1 MSSLYP
7 HIFSYAELETL
18 NQLPEVLAAKA
29 KLGTTGS
36 HKFTIPV
43 TETIRSALGRIG
55 LDLSTVS
62 QIPMRWIKGDTAP
75 HVDTGST
82 EFEKTFLVYLNDSP
96 GQFVLDSTNYP
107 IMANTAFVFNEGLV
121 HKTQDTGLVPRLL
134 LGPMNELAEPVG
146 GNQIFYYYNY
156 ADAITLDTNQ
166 PPSIAS
172 SNQTLAVVS
181 GVSAWRIA
189 AWSGVGSP
197 PTDIFSAGTDLLSA
211 YGDRN
216 FYVYRAYPCFKEGTQ
231 ILCQVDGKDVYQPI
245 ESLTKGTLVK
255 TSLDGYKPVALVG
268 KGTIENPG
276 TSELIE
282 NRLYKCSP
290 ENYPGLKEDLFITG
304 CHSILVDSL
313 TETQR
318 EQTIKHLGKVFVTDR
333 KYRLM
338 ACLDERAEPFASE
351 GTHTIYHL
359 ALEHE
364 DGNMNY
370 GVYANGGL
378 LVETCC
384 INSLKTKSN
393 MTLV

>member
-7 HIFSYAELETL
+7 HIFSHAGLETL
-18 NQLPEVLAAKA
+18 NQLPEVLEAKA
-29 KLGTTGS
+29 KLRTTGS

-43 TETIRSALGRIG
+43 TETIHSALQKIG

-75 HVDTGST
+75 HVDSGST

-96 GQFVLDSTNYP
+96 GLFVLDSTNYP
-107 IMANTAFVFNEGLV
+107 IMANTAFVFNEGLM
-121 HKTQDTGLVPRLL
+121 HRTQDTGLVPRLL

-146 GNQIFYYYNY
+146 RDTTPGIHYYSTE
-156 ADAITLDTNQ
+156 ADAISGAGRLDFSSSYIITSVGGYTNWR
-166 PPSIAS
+166 IAS
-172 SNQTLAVVS
+172 SSFGSSSQTAVYLTGDTLNS
-181 GVSAWRIA
+181 DGD
-189 AWSGVGSP
+189 
-197 PTDIFSAGTDLLSA
+197 TA
-211 YGDRN
+211 YY
-216 FYVYRAYPCFKEGTQ
+216 FIYRAYPCFKEGTQ
-231 ILCQVDGKDVYQPI
+231 ILCQVEGKDVYKPI
-245 ESLTKGTLVK
+245 ESLAKGTLVK
-255 TSLDGYKPVALVG
+255 TSRDGYKPIALVG
-268 KGTIENPG
+268 KGTIENPD
-276 TSELIE
+276 TNERIE

-290 ENYPGLKEDLFITG
+290 ENYPELKEDLFITG

-318 EQTIKHLGKVFVTDR
+318 QETIKHLSKVFVTDK

>member
-1 MSSLYP
+1 M
-7 HIFSYAELETL
+7 T
-18 NQLPEVLAAKA
+18 
-29 KLGTTGS
+29 
-36 HKFTIPV
+36 
-43 TETIRSALGRIG
+43 ALG
-55 LDLSTVS
+55 
-62 QIPMRWIKGDTAP
+62 
-75 HVDTGST
+75 
-82 EFEKTFLVYLNDSP
+82 Y
-96 GQFVLDSTNYP
+96 FVLDTTNYP
-107 IMANTAFVFNEGLV
+107 IMANTAFVFNEGLM
-121 HKTQDTGLVPRLL
+121 HRTQDTGSDARLL
-134 LGPMNELAEPVG
+134 IGPMNELAEPVG
-146 GNQIFYYYNY
+146 ANAIFYYYNY
-156 ADAITLDTNQ
+156 ADAITST
-166 PPSIAS
+166 
-172 SNQTLAVVS
+172 NQTLAVVS

-197 PTDIFSAGTDLLSA
+197 PTDIFPAGTDLLSA

-231 ILCQVDGKDVYQPI
+231 ILCQVEGKDVYKPI
-245 ESLTKGTLVK
+245 ESLAKGILVK
-255 TSLDGYKPVALVG
+255 TSRDGYKPVALVG
-268 KGTIENPG
+268 KGTIKNPG
-276 TSELIE
+276 TNERIE

-290 ENYPGLKEDLFITG
+290 ENYPELKEDLFITG

-318 EQTIKHLGKVFVTDR
+318 QETIKHLSKVFVTDK

-338 ACLDERAEPFASE
+338 ACLDDRAEPFVAD